1 MMNTSNRHID
11 IYLPSIFYKNI
22 FSGSQP
28 WTASIRVKGTTKSF
42 HWCGAVIISDRHL
55 LTAAHCVEDY
65 PKEILEYNEHEI
77 ANYIFKNI

>member
-1 MMNTSNRHID
+1 MKNTSDMHNAYCYSIH
-11 IYLPSIFYKNI
+11 LPSILQIHFL
-22 FSGSQP
+22 GSQP

-65 PKEILEYNEHEI
+65 PKEILENNHHWQLQ
-77 ANYIFKNI
+77 N